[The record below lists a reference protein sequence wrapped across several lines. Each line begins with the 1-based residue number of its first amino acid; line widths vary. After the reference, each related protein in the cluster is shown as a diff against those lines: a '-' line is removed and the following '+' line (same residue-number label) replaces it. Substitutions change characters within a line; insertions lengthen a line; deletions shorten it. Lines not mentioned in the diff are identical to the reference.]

1 MCRLRLCIAV
11 CFSSPYGNLRFSE
24 HSAEMIAG
32 NHVPSASA
40 LLCALESRE
49 DAVQVLSWQKVAKC
63 QKTQRGYTELCQP
76 GIFAII
82 FILGRKERV
91 NISMGLERRTPFCVL
106 STSSKWTFL
115 EISQ

>member
-1 MCRLRLCIAV
+1 MCRLRLYVAA
-11 CFSSPYGNLRFSE
+11 CFSSPNGSLHFSE

-32 NHVPSASA
+32 NHVLSSSA
-40 LLCALESRE
+40 LLRALGSRE

-63 QKTQRGYTELCQP
+63 QEIQRDYSKLCQP

-91 NISMGLERRTPFCVL
+91 NISMGLERRTHFCML
-106 STSSKWTFL
+106 STSSKWIFL
-115 EISQ
+115 EINQ